1 MPHVFPFLSHLSALW
16 TFFVSTNTV
25 FHKVAQKS
33 TTHLFFA
40 VRLYWQTTY
49 PTNKYPKSWIFRP
62 VRAALLVYN
71 LNAQYVIFFATKDLS
86 FFFFFFSQI
95 ASFMLSKLF
104 PGPTAVFL
112 NALTTCQTGP
122 LLTSRYNTLFH
133 LPSTF
138 YQKIISFSNAKS
150 NNNSAVTELELVIKP
165 LGRVTV
171 FHAQMPD
178 NISKIGSDFWA
189 VTLLTN
195 CVVINSYSDGFP
207 GSRVVLSSL
216 A

>member
-86 FFFFFFSQI
+86 FFFFFLVKLPVSCYLNSFLDPLQFS
-95 ASFMLSKLF
+95 SMPSPLVRLGLSWLLGIIHYSICLQHFTKKLYPF
-104 PGPTAVFL
+104 
-112 NALTTCQTGP
+112 
-122 LLTSRYNTLFH
+122 
-133 LPSTF
+133 
-138 YQKIISFSNAKS
+138 
-150 NNNSAVTELELVIKP
+150 
-165 LGRVTV
+165 
-171 FHAQMPD
+171 QMP
-178 NISKIGSDFWA
+178 NQIIIQPWQSW
-189 VTLLTN
+189 N
-195 CVVINSYSDGFP
+195 W
-207 GSRVVLSSL
+207 
-216 A
+216 

>member
-1 MPHVFPFLSHLSALW
+1 MSFFLPQRISL
-16 TFFVSTNTV
+16 
-25 FHKVAQKS
+25 
-33 TTHLFFA
+33 
-40 VRLYWQTTY
+40 
-49 PTNKYPKSWIFRP
+49 
-62 VRAALLVYN
+62 
-71 LNAQYVIFFATKDLS
+71 
-86 FFFFFFSQI
+86 FFFFFSQI